1 MGALL
6 HGNSLRAFRGAPG
19 GQEMQRPRSPV
30 GHGLGKPSW
39 RRSYLCGLVGQV
51 MRGRDGL

>member
-19 GQEMQRPRSPV
+19 GQKMQRPRSPV